1 VAQAQS
7 IAGKRVL
14 ITGAARG
21 IGAETAR
28 QVVGAGGRVGLV
40 GLEPAELER
49 VAAELGPSAVW
60 AEADVTDWDQLES
73 AVGRVVDELGGLDA
87 VVANAGIGSGGPIH
101 LMDRELFE
109 RVVEVNLL
117 GVWRTVRVCLPH
129 VMASRGYVLIVTS
142 LAAIAPAPLMG
153 AYCTSKRGAEAFGDV
168 LRIEMAPHGVDVGVA
183 YFSWLDTDMVR
194 AAAQQRTFNELRD
207 RLPGPMRRTAPV
219 SEAGAAILEGIATR
233 GRYVMVPGWIRVLKW
248 TRGVGTRARDL
259 LTRRQA
265 ARAEELFVADLG
277 EEGQMMAGPGAQAAW
292 EAGRARAREG
302 AKAGAGSEA

>member
-7 IAGKRVL
+7 MAGRRVL

-28 QVVGAGGRVGLV
+28 QVVRAGGRVGLV
-40 GLEPAELER
+40 GLEPQELER
-49 VAAELGPSAVW
+49 VATELGPSAVW
-60 AEADVTDWDQLES
+60 AEADVTDWDQLEA
-73 AVGRVVDELGGLDA
+73 AVGGVVGELGGLDA
-87 VVANAGIGSGGPIH
+87 VVANAGIGAGGPIH
-101 LMDRELFE
+101 LMDRDMFE
-109 RVVEVNLL
+109 RVLEVNLI

-129 VMASRGYVLIVTS
+129 VMATRGYVLIITS
-142 LAAIAPAPLMG
+142 LAAISAAPLMG

-207 RLPGPMRRTAPV
+207 KLPAPMRRTSPV
-219 SEAGAAILEGIATR
+219 SAAGVAIVDGIATR
-233 GRYVMVPGWIRVLKW
+233 ARYVMVPGWIRMLKW
-248 TRGVGTRARDL
+248 TRGVGTRAREV

-277 EEGQMMAGPGAQAAW
+277 EDGQMMGGPGAQAAW
-292 EAGRARAREG
+292 DAGRARER

>member
-1 VAQAQS
+1 VAQAGTL
-7 IAGKRVL
+7 AGKRVL

-28 QVVGAGGRVGLV
+28 QVVRAGGRVGLV
-40 GLEPAELER
+40 GLEPEELER

-60 AEADVTDWDQLES
+60 AEADVTDWDELE
-73 AVGRVVDELGGLDA
+73 AGVAKVVDELGGLDA
-87 VVANAGIGSGGPIH
+87 VVANAGIGAGGPIH
-101 LMDRELFE
+101 LMDREMFE
-109 RVVEVNLL
+109 RVVEVNLI

-207 RLPGPMRRTAPV
+207 KLPAPMRRTAPV
-219 SEAGAAILEGIATR
+219 SAAGSAITDGIASR
-233 GRYVMVPGWIRVLKW
+233 SRYVMVPGWIKALKW
-248 TRGVGTRARDL
+248 TRGIGTRVRDR
-259 LTRRQA
+259 LTKGQA

-277 EEGQMMAGPGAQAAW
+277 SQGQMMAGPGAQAAW
-292 EAGRARAREG
+292 DAGQARKRER
-302 AKAGAGSEA
+302 AKAGSGA